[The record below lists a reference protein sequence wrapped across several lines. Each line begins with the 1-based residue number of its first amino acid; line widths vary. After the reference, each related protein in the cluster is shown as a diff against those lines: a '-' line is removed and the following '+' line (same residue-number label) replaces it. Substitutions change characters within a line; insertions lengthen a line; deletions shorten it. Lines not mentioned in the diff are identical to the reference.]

1 MEKRTVNKNYKRE
14 TFNTMIDKD
23 TQKAFSE
30 YCKETGMKMNI
41 VLEYFMKEFVA
52 GNIQLTMVD
61 RRKMQKDIYKK
72 ELEKNMND
80 ILNRIHMQYESEE
93 EFAQIRKELVFLM
106 NN

>member
-80 ILNRIHMQYESEE
+80 ILNRIHMQYESET
-93 EFAQIRKELVFLM
+93 EFAQIRKELEFLM

>member
-14 TFNTMIDKD
+14 TFNTMIDRD
-23 TQKAFSE
+23 TQKAFSA

-41 VLEYFMKEFVA
+41 VLEYFMQEFVA
-52 GNIQLTMVD
+52 GNIELTMVD

-72 ELEKNMND
+72 ELDKNMND
-80 ILNRIHMQYESEE
+80 ILNRVHMKYDSDE
-93 EFAQIRKELVFLM
+93 EFRQIKAEIEYIL

>member
-80 ILNRIHMQYESEE
+80 ILNRIHMQYDSEA
-93 EFAQIRKELVFLM
+93 EFAQIRKELEFIM